1 MTEDSLTE
9 KYMVCPTCGGIDPK
23 SCMRC
28 RGKGRIKSELVSSN
42 DVVEWLRHELKFDWN
57 KASDKSLTAI
67 TVERGRAILAE
78 IERLQRE
85 LAQHKE
91 DAYERALD
99 LKHFI
104 AERDRLR
111 GDLAE
116 TRIALANAEM
126 RLRHHGLLPA
136 DETCVHD
143 WQPMTHYGKPGTG
156 FDMCSNCGEDRVT
169 PEETPAPLERWK
181 CSRCYAWNDGSN
193 ERCWT
198 RCGMSRAENGSV

>member
-1 MTEDSLTE
+1 
-9 KYMVCPTCGGIDPK
+9 
-23 SCMRC
+23 MREPPAENSSTD
-28 RGKGRIKSELVSSN
+28 GNATTVSEGVSAGCHAEATASDGVRLSPEVSARTSN
-42 DVVEWLRHELKFDWN
+42 PDVTVRAKEQLRHYNHCYRDAVEPMFRALDVQEL
-57 KASDKSLTAI
+57 
-67 TVERGRAILAE
+67 E

-136 DETCVHD
+136 DEEHSD
-143 WQPMTHYGKPGTG
+143 AK
-156 FDMCSNCGEDRVT
+156 
-169 PEETPAPLERWK
+169 
-181 CSRCYAWNDGSN
+181 
-193 ERCWT
+193 
-198 RCGMSRAENGSV
+198 

>member
-1 MTEDSLTE
+1 MSESVPSNQCAAYGCQNKRSEGVFVGDFCGPCDSA
-9 KYMVCPTCGGIDPK
+9 
-23 SCMRC
+23 
-28 RGKGRIKSELVSSN
+28 
-42 DVVEWLRHELKFDWN
+42 LRYG
-57 KASDKSLTAI
+57 TATYGTSFI
-67 TVERGRAILAE
+67 FQQQRE

-136 DETCVHD
+136 DEEHSD
-143 WQPMTHYGKPGTG
+143 AK
-156 FDMCSNCGEDRVT
+156 
-169 PEETPAPLERWK
+169 
-181 CSRCYAWNDGSN
+181 
-193 ERCWT
+193 
-198 RCGMSRAENGSV
+198 